1 MPSGAVRWG
10 RPWGLGLGLCRFRWI
25 GEFSSPFFS
34 PGRFYVGEVGEVGAD
49 ADADGI
55 RDRPWQAFPITILT
69 GAYIG
74 FAVGSVVCRSSWL
87 FGKWLEFMPPP
98 EDDEVR
104 EKKME

>member
-1 MPSGAVRWG
+1 MS
-10 RPWGLGLGLCRFRWI
+10 
-25 GEFSSPFFS
+25 
-34 PGRFYVGEVGEVGAD
+34 
-49 ADADGI
+49 

-98 EDDEVR
+98 EEDEVR
-104 EKKME
+104 EKKTE